1 MFGKA
6 RIGLELALIQKFD
19 GSQNPIS
26 SRAGI
31 DHPNRPFAI
40 DGANVCYPIA
50 KQSFKYRDRFGTI
63 LGRETL
69 NPVGCFLFLAIARL
83 A

>member
-1 MFGKA
+1 VVFGKA

-31 DHPNRPFAI
+31 DPNQPFKPEA
-40 DGANVCYPIA
+40 ANVRYGIA
-50 KQSFKYRDRFGTI
+50 KQSFNCRDQ
-63 LGRETL
+63 LGSL
-69 NPVGCFLFLAIARL
+69 
-83 A
+83 

>member
-1 MFGKA
+1 MDNKRPKIHRPRAMSASRGCVWKA

-31 DHPNRPFAI
+31 DPKWPFTI
-40 DGANVCYPIA
+40 DGANVRYSIA
-50 KQSFKYRDRFGTI
+50 KRSFECRYQ
-63 LGRETL
+63 LGS
-69 NPVGCFLFLAIARL
+69 
-83 A
+83 